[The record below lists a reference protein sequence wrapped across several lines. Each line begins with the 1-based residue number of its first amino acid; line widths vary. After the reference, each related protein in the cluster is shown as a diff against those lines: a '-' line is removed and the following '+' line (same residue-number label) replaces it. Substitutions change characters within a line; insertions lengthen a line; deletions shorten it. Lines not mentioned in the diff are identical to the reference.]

1 MNRSKA
7 IQTIINFLRVDNNCS
22 TAEYTWVNR
31 YSNQQ
36 LQQMLNG
43 WQQNRPQLFA
53 AQGYYVL

>member
-1 MNRSKA
+1 
-7 IQTIINFLRVDNNCS
+7 
-22 TAEYTWVNR
+22 VNR